1 MEMTTNPVERIKRN
15 VIQIAEDP
23 IFIHHLWY
31 VTHHL
36 TIVESISLELCDR
49 YPNADVDLVLLL
61 VWMHDYEKITRQVS
75 PESKISEQ
83 DFLTQFGISSE
94 RIQQVLNSIEIIDR
108 KNPEELCTAPIEIQ
122 ILSSADGASHLVG
135 SFFSIY
141 WWENPT
147 LSIEE
152 LRSRNLKKLTTD
164 WERKIVLPEVKKAF
178 ESQYL
183 HLLNS
188 YKTDRPKHY
197 F

>member
-1 MEMTTNPVERIKRN
+1 MSIELVKCN
-15 VIQIAEDP
+15 VIQMAEDP

-36 TIVESISLELCDR
+36 TIVEEISLELCDR

-61 VWMHDYEKITRQVS
+61 VWMHDYEKITRQIP

-83 DFLTQFGISSE
+83 DFLTQFGIGSE

-108 KNPEELCTAPIEIQ
+108 KNPEELRTAPIEIQ

-135 SFFSIY
+135 PFFSIY
-141 WWENPT
+141 WWENPN

-164 WERKIVLPEVKKAF
+164 WERKIVLPEVKTAF
-178 ESQYL
+178 EPQYRQ
-183 HLLNS
+183 LLNS
-188 YKTDRPKHY
+188 CKLDRPKHY

>member
-1 MEMTTNPVERIKRN
+1 MNTNPIELIKRN
-15 VIQIAEDP
+15 VIQMAEDP

-36 TIVESISLELCDR
+36 TIVEEISLELCDR
-49 YPNADVDLVLLL
+49 YPNADVELVSLL
-61 VWMHDYEKITRQVS
+61 VWMHDYEKITRQVP

-94 RIQQVLNSIEIIDR
+94 QIQQVLSSLEIIDR
-108 KNPEELCTAPIEIQ
+108 KNPEELRTAPIEIQ
-122 ILSSADGASHLVG
+122 IISSADGASHLVG
-135 SFFSIY
+135 PFFSIY
-141 WWENPT
+141 WWENPN

-178 ESQYL
+178 ESQYFY
-183 HLLNS
+183 LLNS
-188 YKTDRPKHY
+188 CKPDRPKHY

>member
-1 MEMTTNPVERIKRN
+1 MSIELIKRN
-15 VIQIAEDP
+15 VIQMAEDP

-36 TIVESISLELCDR
+36 TIVEAISLELCDR
-49 YPNADVDLVLLL
+49 YPKADVDLVLLL

-83 DFLTQFGISSE
+83 DFLTQFGIGSD

-108 KNPEELCTAPIEIQ
+108 KNPEELRTAPIEIQ
-122 ILSSADGASHLVG
+122 ILSSADGAAHLVG
-135 SFFSIY
+135 PFFSIY
-141 WWENPT
+141 WWENPH

-164 WERKIVLPEVKKAF
+164 WEGKIVLSEVKQAF
-178 ESQYL
+178 ESQYF

-188 YKTDRPKHY
+188 CKPDRPTHY
-197 F
+197 L